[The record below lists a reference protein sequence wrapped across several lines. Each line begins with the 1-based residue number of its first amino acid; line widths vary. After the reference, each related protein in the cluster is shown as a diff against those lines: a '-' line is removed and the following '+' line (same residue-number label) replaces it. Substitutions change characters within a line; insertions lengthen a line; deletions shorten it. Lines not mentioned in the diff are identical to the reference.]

1 MNRIK
6 DVNEF
11 FKVLYDGAVVELF
24 DGNDGCSVYYK
35 LRDNDINLY
44 VSGYPDRDYKPSKLV
59 RLDFDREIYTKY
71 VKPEWYDNI
80 PKQGRLCWVWDN
92 DDNQRCPS
100 VVLGYKPDLTHKFR
114 TADSGFQNAI
124 LMTSDEV
131 KRYYE

>member
-11 FKVLYDGAVVELF
+11 FKVLSVGAVVELF
-24 DGNDGCSVYYK
+24 DENDGCSVFYK
-35 LRDNDINLY
+35 IINYNLY
-44 VSGYPDRDYKPSKLV
+44 ASLNPDRDYKPSKLV

-71 VKPEWYDNI
+71 VKPEWYNNI
-80 PKQGRLCWVWDN
+80 PEKGRLCWVWDK

-100 VVLGYKPDLTHKFR
+100 VVLDYKPDLILKFR
-114 TADSGFQNAI
+114 TADSGFKNAI
-124 LMTSDEV
+124 LMTSDEI

>member
-11 FKVLYDGAVVELF
+11 FKVLSVGAVVELF
-24 DGNDGCSVYYK
+24 DGNDGCSVFYK
-35 LRDNDINLY
+35 IINYNLY

-59 RLDFDREIYTKY
+59 RLDFDREIYTKC
-71 VKPEWYDNI
+71 VKSEWYDNI
-80 PKQGRLCWVWDN
+80 PEKGRLCWVWDN
-92 DDNQRCPS
+92 DSILRCPS
-100 VVLGYKPDLTHKFR
+100 VVLGYKPDLSYKFR

-131 KRYYE
+131 KRYCE